1 MKFLYWRRD
10 RQFYVVL
17 SQLNVLHFAQP
28 LCTPPPPHVSFPRS
42 HIGGDFQ
49 ILSASVVIQS
59 AGVTTHHY
67 SVFTFNSKRRRLR
80 VVAPR
85 SVSLQ
90 GKIQYMEYESA
101 SENHTIEEGHTH
113 FPRLASPRT
122 QRSSRAFAYFTRSTI
137 PMEKTFLCVF
147 FFKSIYSFIFLHEN
161 KLYISSVRK

>member
-1 MKFLYWRRD
+1 MKLRTLILIPVLETRPPILRSPESVEHLAFCTASLSPRR
-10 RQFYVVL
+10 
-17 SQLNVLHFAQP
+17 
-28 LCTPPPPHVSFPRS
+28 PPRVSLPRS

-59 AGVTTHHY
+59 AGVTTHYY

-90 GKIQYMEYESA
+90 GKIQQMKYESV
-101 SENHTIEEGHTH
+101 SENHTIEDGHTH

-122 QRSSRAFAYFTRSTI
+122 QRFSRAFAYFMRSTI
-137 PMEKTFLCVF
+137 PMEKTFFCVF
-147 FFKSIYSFIFLHEN
+147 F
-161 KLYISSVRK
+161 